1 MRILVI
7 SDIHANLTAFDA
19 VLAQAEGEWDYV
31 WCLGDVVG
39 YGPDPNECLDR
50 LRELPHRC
58 LLGNHDWAAI
68 QGMEP
73 HHFNDDAR
81 LSLHWT
87 RQVLRDENADYLR
100 SLASLLVISRFTLAH
115 GSPREPIWEY
125 IMDPT
130 VAASNFAHFETPY
143 CLVGHTHMPAIFEQ
157 ENATASDATNG
168 AALVEEGAPALAEAA
183 EAEESALSVHT
194 GASDTATNGGTSVR
208 GARVNGARLRGA
220 ESLTLQHHRLI
231 LNPGSVGQ
239 PRDAN
244 PAAAYAILDTLNG
257 HWQQRRVLYDAHEV
271 QERMRAHQLPE
282 RLAQRLIYG
291 W

>member
-19 VLAQAEGEWDYV
+19 VLAQAEDDWEYV
-31 WCLGDVVG
+31 WCLGDVIG

-68 QGMEP
+68 QGMET
-73 HHFNDDAR
+73 HHFNAEAR
-81 LSLHWT
+81 HSSLWT
-87 RQVLRDENADYLR
+87 QEQLREDNAEYLR
-100 SLASLLVISRFTLAH
+100 SLTSLLVVSNFTLAH

-125 IMDPT
+125 IMESS
-130 VAASNFAHFETPY
+130 VAADNFAHFGTPY

-157 ENATASDATNG
+157 EQQ
-168 AALVEEGAPALAEAA
+168 EES
-183 EAEESALSVHT
+183 EESAVLVGSGGLSTPV
-194 GASDTATNGGTSVR
+194 ASAGRLGVR
-208 GARVNGARLRGA
+208 SMRPRGA
-220 ESLTLQHHRLI
+220 ETLHLNSSRLI

-244 PAAAYAILDTLNG
+244 PAAAYAILDTIAG
-257 HWQQRRVLYDAHEV
+257 SWQQRRAPYDVQEV
-271 QERMRAHQLPE
+271 QERMLAHQMP
-282 RLAQRLIYG
+282 QRLVQRLTYG